1 MKTPKVPYF
10 NGIFQL
16 KSYISALMT
25 VECEDEKCFQYETTN
40 NNDACCH
47 LPCTSDTDSY
57 NTENSNIDEDEQG
70 EDM

>member
-1 MKTPKVPYF
+1 
-10 NGIFQL
+10 
-16 KSYISALMT
+16 MT

-47 LPCTSDTDSY
+47 LPCTSDADSY